1 MSAPDGALAAALLRL
16 TEFGERLDELDK
28 AVRALAEQVGAQIAE
43 PPAQGYE
50 PAPTVQ
56 WWRLSAEERTE
67 EIKRLR
73 SWTETVYV
81 PGYGHL
87 SAALPPCWAEH
98 DLCLYTLDW
107 LAELWAAL
115 YVATGEERSKSAL
128 AGQAEFQTRILA
140 AAVEQMKRE
149 VDGCEHARVTAN
161 GHRPSAAA
169 WRGGTR

>member
-1 MSAPDGALAAALLRL
+1 MSAPDDPLAAALLRVA
-16 TEFGERLDELDK
+16 EFGERLDELDK

-56 WWRLSAEERTE
+56 WWRLSAEERAG

-87 SAALPPCWAEH
+87 AAALPPCWAEH

-107 LAELWAAL
+107 LCELWSAL
-115 YVATGEERSKSAL
+115 YAHEKRTKSTL

-140 AAVEQMKRE
+140 AAVQQMERE
-149 VDGCEHARVTAN
+149 ASGCQHARATAN
-161 GHRPSAAA
+161 GHRPPAAA